1 LIYKNYNCN
10 IGGFI
15 LKKLIFLIVIAL
27 VLSACNSN
35 SSHAKEL
42 NDLEK
47 KKYNAHIGV
56 YALDTKSGKEVK
68 FNSDKR
74 FAYASTLSK
83 AINSAILLEQV
94 PYNKLNKKV
103 HINKDDI
110 VAYSPILEK
119 YIGKDITLKALI
131 EASMT
136 YSDNTANNKIIKEIG
151 GIKKV
156 KQRLK
161 ELGDKVTNP
170 VRYEIELNYYSP
182 KSKKDT
188 STPAAFGKTLNKLI
202 ANGKLS
208 KENKKFLLDLM
219 LNNKS
224 GDTLI
229 KDGVP
234 KDYKVADKSG
244 QAIITYASRNDVAFV
259 YPKGQSEPI
268 VLVIFTNKD
277 NKSDKPNDKLISE
290 TAKSV
295 MKEF

>member
-1 LIYKNYNCN
+1 
-10 IGGFI
+10 
-15 LKKLIFLIVIAL
+15 
-27 VLSACNSN
+27 
-35 SSHAKEL
+35 
-42 NDLEK
+42 
-47 KKYNAHIGV
+47 
-56 YALDTKSGKEVK
+56 
-68 FNSDKR
+68 
-74 FAYASTLSK
+74 
-83 AINSAILLEQV
+83 
-94 PYNKLNKKV
+94 
-103 HINKDDI
+103 
-110 VAYSPILEK
+110 
-119 YIGKDITLKALI
+119 
-131 EASMT
+131 MT

-208 KENKKFLLDLM
+208 KENKKF
-219 LNNKS
+219 KS

-244 QAIITYASRNDVAFV
+244 QAITYASRNDVAFV

>member
-1 LIYKNYNCN
+1 M
-10 IGGFI
+10 
-15 LKKLIFLIVIAL
+15 KKLIFLIVIAL

-47 KKYNAHIGV
+47 KYNAHIGV
-56 YALDTKSGKEVK
+56 YALNTKSGKEVK

-74 FAYASTLSK
+74 FAYASTSK

-119 YIGKDITLKALI
+119 YVGKDITLKELI

-208 KENKKFLLDLM
+208 KKNKNFLLDLM
-219 LNNKS
+219 FNNKN

-229 KDGVP
+229 
-234 KDYKVADKSG
+234 
-244 QAIITYASRNDVAFV
+244 
-259 YPKGQSEPI
+259 
-268 VLVIFTNKD
+268 
-277 NKSDKPNDKLISE
+277 
-290 TAKSV
+290 
-295 MKEF
+295 

>member
-1 LIYKNYNCN
+1 
-10 IGGFI
+10 
-15 LKKLIFLIVIAL
+15 LKKLIFLIAIAL

-42 NDLEK
+42 NDLE

-68 FNSDKR
+68 FNSDKI
-74 FAYASTLSK
+74 FAYASTSK

-94 PYNKLNKKV
+94 PYNKLNKKI

-119 YIGKDITLKALI
+119 YVGKDITLKELI
-131 EASMT
+131 EASMA

-229 KDGVP
+229 KDGVS
-234 KDYKVADKSG
+234 KETCKVADKSG
-244 QAIITYASRNDVAFV
+244 QAITYASRNDVAFV

>member
-1 LIYKNYNCN
+1 
-10 IGGFI
+10 
-15 LKKLIFLIVIAL
+15 LKKLIFLIAIAL

-47 KKYNAHIGV
+47 KYNAHIGV
-56 YALDTKSGKEVK
+56 FYALDTKSGKEVK

-74 FAYASTLSK
+74 FAYASTSK

-94 PYNKLNKKV
+94 PYNKLNKKI

-119 YIGKDITLKALI
+119 YVGKDITLKELI
-131 EASMT
+131 EASMA

-219 LNNKS
+219 LNNEKS

-229 KDGVP
+229 KDGVS
-234 KDYKVADKSG
+234 KDCKVADKSG
-244 QAIITYASRNDVAFV
+244 QAITYASRNDVAFV

>member
-1 LIYKNYNCN
+1 MH
-10 IGGFI
+10 
-15 LKKLIFLIVIAL
+15 VIQT
-27 VLSACNSN
+27 VHMPKS
-35 SSHAKEL
+35 
-42 NDLEK
+42 
-47 KKYNAHIGV
+47 Y
-56 YALDTKSGKEVK
+56 KSGKEVK

-74 FAYASTLSK
+74 FAYASTSK

-119 YIGKDITLKALI
+119 YVGKDITLKELI

-208 KENKKFLLDLM
+208 KKNKNFLLDLM
-219 LNNKS
+219 FNNKN

-244 QAIITYASRNDVAFV
+244 QAITYASRNDVAFV

>member
-1 LIYKNYNCN
+1 M
-10 IGGFI
+10 
-15 LKKLIFLIVIAL
+15 KKLIFLIVIAL

-42 NDLEK
+42 NDLE

-74 FAYASTLSK
+74 FAYASTSK

-119 YIGKDITLKALI
+119 YVGKDITLKALI

-208 KENKKFLLDLM
+208 KGNKKFLLDLM

-244 QAIITYASRNDVAFV
+244 QAITYASRNDVAFV

>member
-1 LIYKNYNCN
+1 
-10 IGGFI
+10 
-15 LKKLIFLIVIAL
+15 
-27 VLSACNSN
+27 
-35 SSHAKEL
+35 
-42 NDLEK
+42 
-47 KKYNAHIGV
+47 
-56 YALDTKSGKEVK
+56 
-68 FNSDKR
+68 R
-74 FAYASTLSK
+74 FAYASTSK

-119 YIGKDITLKALI
+119 YVGKDITLKALI

-244 QAIITYASRNDVAFV
+244 QAITYASRNDVAFV